1 MLRHPLARLV
11 SHYFW
16 LMRAA
21 PHVLLAK
28 CPECG
33 AGIDAFAST
42 LANDTARGGKL
53 MRELYL
59 DNIITRVM

>member
-1 MLRHPLARLV
+1 
-11 SHYFW
+11 
-16 LMRAA
+16 MRAA